1 MRELEGMKT
10 DITDSNDTVI
20 LEIKNLT
27 KYFPIYRGF
36 LRRIVGNVQA
46 VNDVSFS
53 VKSGETLG
61 IVGESGSGKTT
72 LGRVILRAYKAT
84 SGEVLFRQNG
94 EMINTFSLKGREL
107 KKLRRNMQI
116 IFQDPFSSL
125 NPRKTVMEIIAE
137 PLLIHGISGG
147 QELKSRVGELLELVG
162 LNVKHMNRFPNA
174 FSGGQR
180 QRIGIARA
188 LALRPELV
196 ICDEPVSALD
206 VSVQA
211 QVINLLEDLQ
221 NELGLTYLFIAHDL
235 SVVEHISNRIAV
247 MYLGNIVELAPAHEL
262 YKNPKHPYTEALLSA
277 VPSIDPNSH
286 KIRIILPGEIPNPSD
301 PPAGCKFHTRCGY
314 AKEKCKTEVPV
325 WEEISPGHW
334 SLCYFSRNL
343 HLHGIHSVKP
353 SEKKG

>member
-1 MRELEGMKT
+1 MKT
-10 DITDSNDTVI
+10 DMTNGNDI
-20 LEIKNLT
+20 ILLEIRNLT

-72 LGRVILRAYKAT
+72 LGRVILRAYEAT
-84 SGEVLFRQNG
+84 SGAVFFRQNG
-94 EMINTFSLKGREL
+94 KMINTFSLQGQEL
-107 KKLRRNMQI
+107 KKLRRDMQI
-116 IFQDPFSSL
+116 IFQDPYSSL

-137 PLLIHGISGG
+137 PLLIHGISRG
-147 QELKSRVGELLELVG
+147 QKLKSRVGELLELVG
-162 LNVKHMNRFPNA
+162 LNVKHMNRYPNA

-188 LALRPELV
+188 LALNPKLV

-221 NELGLTYLFIAHDL
+221 DELGLTYLFIAHDL
-235 SVVEHISNRIAV
+235 SVVEHISDRIAV
-247 MYLGNIVELAPAHEL
+247 MYLGSIVEMVPAQEL
-262 YKNPKHPYTEALLSA
+262 YQNPKHPYTEALLSA
-277 VPSIDPNSH
+277 VPSINPDTH
-286 KIRIILPGEIPNPSD
+286 RTRIILPGEIPNPSN
-301 PPAGCKFHTRCGY
+301 PPSGCKFHTRCRY
-314 AKEKCKTEVPV
+314 AKEKCKTEVPAWSEV
-325 WEEISPGHW
+325 SPGHW
-334 SLCYFSRNL
+334 TLCHFSDTL
-343 HLHGIHSVKP
+343 PLHGIDLVRD

>member
-1 MRELEGMKT
+1 MKT
-10 DITDSNDTVI
+10 DMTDGNNTVI

-27 KYFPIYRGF
+27 KHFPIYRGF

-61 IVGESGSGKTT
+61 IVGESGCGKTT
-72 LGRVILRAYKAT
+72 LGRVILRAYEAT

-107 KKLRRNMQI
+107 KKLRRDMQI

-137 PLLIHGISGG
+137 PLLIHGISRG

-162 LNVKHMNRFPNA
+162 LNVKYMNRYPNA

-188 LALRPELV
+188 LALRPKLV

-235 SVVEHISNRIAV
+235 SVVEHISDRIAV
-247 MYLGNIVELAPAHEL
+247 MYLGSIVEMVPAQEL

-286 KIRIILPGEIPNPSD
+286 KIRIILPGEIPNPSN
-301 PPAGCKFHTRCGY
+301 PPPGCKFHTRCLY
-314 AKEKCKTEVPV
+314 TKEKCKTEVPA
-325 WEEISPGHW
+325 WDKISPCHW
-334 SLCYFSRNL
+334 VSCHFSKTLN
-343 HLHGIHSVKP
+343 LHGIDSLKT

>member
-1 MRELEGMKT
+1 MKT
-10 DITDSNDTVI
+10 DLTDGNNTVI

-27 KYFPIYRGF
+27 KHFPIYRGF

-46 VNDVSFS
+46 VNEVSFS

-61 IVGESGSGKTT
+61 IVGESGCGKTT
-72 LGRVILRAYKAT
+72 LGRVILRAYEAT

-107 KKLRRNMQI
+107 KKLRRDMQI

-137 PLLIHGISGG
+137 PLLIHGISRG

-162 LNVKHMNRFPNA
+162 LNVKYMNRYPNA

-188 LALRPELV
+188 LALRPKLV

-235 SVVEHISNRIAV
+235 SVVEHISDRIAV
-247 MYLGNIVELAPAHEL
+247 MYLGSIVEMVPAQEL

-286 KIRIILPGEIPNPSD
+286 KIRIILSGEIPDSSNP
-301 PPAGCKFHTRCGY
+301 PPGCKFHTRCRY
-314 AKEKCKTEVPV
+314 TKEKCKAEVPA
-325 WEEISPGHW
+325 WDEISPGHW
-334 SLCYFSRNL
+334 TLCHFSKTLN
-343 HLHGIHSVKP
+343 LHGIDTVNS

>member
-1 MRELEGMKT
+1 MKT

-343 HLHGIHSVKP
+343 NLHGIHSVKP

>member
-1 MRELEGMKT
+1 MKT
-10 DITDSNDTVI
+10 DITDSNGKVI

-72 LGRVILRAYKAT
+72 LGRVILRAYEAT

-247 MYLGNIVELAPAHEL
+247 MYLGNIVELAPAHKL

-301 PPAGCKFHTRCGY
+301 PPPGCKFHTRCGY

>member
-1 MRELEGMKT
+1 MKT
-10 DITDSNDTVI
+10 DMTDGNNTVI

-27 KYFPIYRGF
+27 KHFPIYRGF

-61 IVGESGSGKTT
+61 IVGESGCGKTT
-72 LGRVILRAYKAT
+72 LGRVILRAYEAT

-94 EMINTFSLKGREL
+94 EMINTFSLKGKEL
-107 KKLRRNMQI
+107 KKLRRDMQI

-125 NPRKTVMEIIAE
+125 NPRKTVMEIVAE
-137 PLLIHGISGG
+137 PLLIHGISRG
-147 QELKSRVGELLELVG
+147 QELESRVGELLKLVG
-162 LNVKHMNRFPNA
+162 LNVKYMNRYPNA

-188 LALRPELV
+188 LALRPKLV

-206 VSVQA
+206 VSIQA

-235 SVVEHISNRIAV
+235 SVVEHISDRIAV
-247 MYLGNIVELAPAHEL
+247 M
-262 YKNPKHPYTEALLSA
+262 
-277 VPSIDPNSH
+277 
-286 KIRIILPGEIPNPSD
+286 
-301 PPAGCKFHTRCGY
+301 
-314 AKEKCKTEVPV
+314 
-325 WEEISPGHW
+325 
-334 SLCYFSRNL
+334 
-343 HLHGIHSVKP
+343 
-353 SEKKG
+353 

>member
-1 MRELEGMKT
+1 MKT
-10 DITDSNDTVI
+10 DMTDGNDTVI

-27 KYFPIYRGF
+27 KHFPIYRGF

-46 VNDVSFS
+46 VNNVSFS

-61 IVGESGSGKTT
+61 IVGESGCGKTT
-72 LGRVILRAYKAT
+72 LARVILRAYEAT
-84 SGEVLFRQNG
+84 SGEVLYRQNG
-94 EMINTFSLKGREL
+94 EMINIFSLKGQEL
-107 KKLRRNMQI
+107 KKLRRDMQI

-137 PLLIHGISGG
+137 PLRIHGISRG
-147 QELKSRVGELLELVG
+147 QELKLRVGELLELVG
-162 LNVKHMNRFPNA
+162 LNVKHMNRYPNA

-188 LALRPELV
+188 LALRPKLV

-235 SVVEHISNRIAV
+235 SVVEHISDRIVV
-247 MYLGNIVELAPAHEL
+247 MYLGSIVEMVPAQEL

-277 VPSIDPNSH
+277 VPSIDPNTH
-286 KIRIILPGEIPNPSD
+286 KTRIILPGEIPNPSD
-301 PPAGCKFHTRCGY
+301 PPPGCKFHTRCRY
-314 AKEKCKTEVPV
+314 AREICSKETPKWRDMGNDHYVACHLADQLTLQG
-325 WEEISPGHW
+325 ITN
-334 SLCYFSRNL
+334 NL
-343 HLHGIHSVKP
+343 
-353 SEKKG
+353 

>member
-1 MRELEGMKT
+1 MKT
-10 DITDSNDTVI
+10 DMTDGNGKVI

>member
-1 MRELEGMKT
+1 MKT
-10 DITDSNDTVI
+10 ERSKSNDKVI

-27 KYFPIYRGF
+27 KFFPIYRGF

-46 VNDVSFS
+46 VNNVSFS

-72 LGRVILRAYKAT
+72 LGRVILRAYEAT
-84 SGEVLFRQNG
+84 SGEVFFRRNG
-94 EMINTFSLKGREL
+94 EMINTFSLKGQEL
-107 KKLRRNMQI
+107 KKLRRDMQI

-137 PLLIHGISGG
+137 PLLIHGISQG

-162 LNVKHMNRFPNA
+162 LNVKHMNRYPNA

-188 LALRPELV
+188 LALNPKLV

-221 NELGLTYLFIAHDL
+221 DELGLTYLFIAHDL
-235 SVVEHISNRIAV
+235 SVVEHISDRIAV
-247 MYLGNIVELAPAHEL
+247 MYLGSIVEMVPAQEL
-262 YKNPKHPYTEALLSA
+262 YQNPKHPYTEALLSA
-277 VPSIDPNSH
+277 VPSINPNTH
-286 KIRIILPGEIPNPSD
+286 RTRIILPGEIPNPSN
-301 PPAGCKFHTRCGY
+301 PPSGCKFHTRCRY
-314 AKEKCKTEVPV
+314 AKEKCKSEAPV
-325 WEEISPGHW
+325 WEESSPGHW
-334 SLCYFSRNL
+334 TLCHFSKILNLNGITSLT
-343 HLHGIHSVKP
+343 VPK
-353 SEKKG
+353 KKG

>member
-1 MRELEGMKT
+1 MKT
-10 DITDSNDTVI
+10 DITDSNGKVI

-247 MYLGNIVELAPAHEL
+247 MYLGNIVELAPAHKL